1 MIRRQLLGLLTGTV
15 LLSLLQTGCKP
26 EGPRF
31 TTVEDV
37 RKICLLSS
45 GINRAYTQGQVT
57 LLQQLAAQ
65 NPAWEVQVLNAAGD
79 ASLQEEQLAK
89 TMANPPYALLIDPVD
104 GRSQTLKQAVQE
116 AAGKGVLTFG
126 LGLKAEPLA
135 AGTLLTVD
143 HRKLGQLAG
152 ELSLKA
158 LRAKAAEKSQPEVRA
173 RIVEIRGEDYQA
185 EGDLRHEGF
194 ATAIKAEPGL
204 IIVHDAPGNWTQDGG
219 RDRLADALRLQHSF
233 DLVYAHDDVMAL
245 GAARALKEQ
254 RSEVM
259 VIGTDGFRG
268 SLGGLTLVGEGEID
282 ATIYQPLLVDFAWLL
297 IRKTAAEPGFRPKG
311 QYELESR
318 IITPKDLAD
327 IARQGLAPFP
337 EP

>member
-1 MIRRQLLGLLTGTV
+1 MIRRQLLGLSIGLV
-15 LLSLLQTGCKP
+15 LLSLFQTGCKP

-31 TTVEDV
+31 TAVEDV

-45 GINRAYTQGQVT
+45 GVNRAYTAGQST

-79 ASLQEEQLAK
+79 ASLQLEQLAK
-89 TMANPPYALLIDPVD
+89 AMANPPYALLIDPVD
-104 GRSQTLKQAVQE
+104 GRSQALKQALQD

-126 LGLKAEPLA
+126 LGLKAEALA
-135 AGTLLTVD
+135 PTTLLTVD

-158 LRAKAAEKSQPEVRA
+158 LRAKAAENGQPEVRA
-173 RIVEIRGEDYQA
+173 RIVEIRGEDYQV
-185 EGDLRHEGF
+185 EGNLRHEGF
-194 ATAIKAEPGL
+194 ASALKAEPGL

-233 DLVYAHDDVMAL
+233 DLVYAHDDLMAL
-245 GAARALKEQ
+245 GAAQALKER
-254 RSEVM
+254 RSEIM

-268 SLGGLTLVGEGEID
+268 SLGGLTLVGEGDID
-282 ATIYQPLLVDFAWLL
+282 ATVYQPLLVDFAWVL
-297 IRKTAAEPGFRPKG
+297 IRKTAAEPGFRPKA
-311 QYELESR
+311 QYKLDSR
-318 IITPKDLAD
+318 TISPKDLDD
-327 IARQGLAPFP
+327 IARNGLAPFP